1 MSTKNKSRDPGP
13 IRRSLVAAASLLTGK
28 KVDSRTP
35 VTQEAGWQ
43 ADAEDMYDL
52 VGELRF
58 LADMLAGRARQAKVY
73 IGRVT
78 DQDEFGD
85 PVPVDENDPANVMD
99 LLGGEKNISKMV
111 ERYTQNEYVLGE
123 GWVVGVPRT
132 LLTPSIVDESAPT
145 VRISPFTGEGEDVQ
159 EGPDLE
165 DMEFRLLSVREIKFT
180 DDDTLILDWDSP
192 ASENGKLEVRE
203 QDIYSFRIWRAH
215 PMRYL
220 EANSPTRA
228 ILPTLRELVGLT
240 MHISAQIDSRLSGA
254 GVFFVLQSAM
264 NAMADGQDGED
275 LDFITAL
282 IDAMVTP
289 IKDRSSAAA
298 VVPLVVPVPDDGSGR
313 AASDYA
319 YLQTFATPFDEKTG
333 ELRDEAI
340 RRTALG
346 ADAPPEVLLGTGG
359 MNHWGAWLV
368 KEDTITTHVEPPVA
382 RFTDGLT
389 TAFLHP
395 VLRAQGMP
403 EERVQEYVF
412 TYSVRHLIVRA
423 NRTSDAE
430 TLHEAGV
437 ISDEALR
444 REGGFDD
451 SDAPEQTDPAILHTL
466 MLIEKD
472 PDLAR
477 DPGAGAVLEQMRA
490 LLAGQV
496 IDAPETAQEPQEEPG
511 EPGGGNP
518 SEGLP
523 QTQDDDAT
531 APEEDM

>member
-1 MSTKNKSRDPGP
+1 MNTKSKNQGLGP
-13 IRRSLVAAASLLTGK
+13 VRRSLVAAAALLTGK

-78 DQDEFGD
+78 DQDEFGE

-99 LLGGEKNISKMV
+99 LLGGEKNISKMI

-123 GWVVGVPRT
+123 GWVVGVPRP
-132 LLTPSIVDESAPT
+132 LLVPAVVDDSPSTA
-145 VRISPFTGEGEDVQ
+145 RISPFTGEGEDLG
-159 EGPDLE
+159 EKPDLE
-165 DMEFRLLSVREIKFT
+165 DMEFRLLSVREIRFT
-180 DDDTLILDWDSP
+180 ENDTLILDWDSP
-192 ASENGKLEVRE
+192 ASENGRLEVRE
-203 QDIYSFRIWRAH
+203 SDIYSFRIWRPH

-228 ILPTLRELVGLT
+228 ILPVLRELVGLT

-254 GVFFVLQSAM
+254 GVLFVLQSAM
-264 NAMADGQDGED
+264 SAMADGQDGED

-298 VVPLVVPVPDDGSGR
+298 VVPLVVPIPEDGTGR

-319 YLQTFATPFDEKTG
+319 FLQTFATPFDEKTG

-368 KEDTITTHVEPPVA
+368 KEETITTHVEPPVA

-423 NRTSDAE
+423 NRTSDAGA
-430 TLHEAGV
+430 LHEAGV
-437 ISDEALR
+437 INDEALR

-451 SDAPEQTDPAILHTL
+451 SDAPEPMEPAILHTL

-472 PDLAR
+472 PSLAVN
-477 DPGAGAVLEQMRA
+477 PGVGAVLGQMRA

-496 IDAPETAQEPQEEPG
+496 IDAPETAQGPQG
-511 EPGGGNP
+511 EPPASGGDNSSGDI
-518 SEGLP
+518 P